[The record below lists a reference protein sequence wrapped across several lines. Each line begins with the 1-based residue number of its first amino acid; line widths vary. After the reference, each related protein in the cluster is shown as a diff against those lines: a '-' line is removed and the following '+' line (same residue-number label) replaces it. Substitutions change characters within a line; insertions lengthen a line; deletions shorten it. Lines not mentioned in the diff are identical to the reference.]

1 MTTARNQGAN
11 YVGTGAG
18 AGLITK
24 STPIPTPQPGQFGP
38 LKGGYVGSTGG
49 FETQGA
55 TEAQLTAQYGSMTEP
70 FRKALAQQLKSAGFR
85 VPVTGKYSIK
95 VRDAFLSASQAL
107 NDEINTLSRQDPAR
121 LQTNKYDL
129 TSFLKSLATTEQVGS
144 GAGGADKTPTT
155 VQSITEYRPETLTD
169 LINKVSLELTGEAA
183 SEQFIAKQIKS
194 IQKQLKQPA
203 NIQQTT
209 YTPKVGGV
217 QKQITREGFSPE
229 RYLIEEI
236 SKGDAA
242 RANSVMGFYEMFD
255 KAIGGRDNG

>member
-1 MTTARNQGAN
+1 MVNPNNQGAN
-11 YVGTGAG
+11 YGGVGTG

-24 STPIPTPQPGQFGP
+24 STPIPSPLPGQFGP
-38 LKGGYVGSTGG
+38 LKGGYVAPTGG
-49 FETQGA
+49 FERKGA
-55 TEAQLTAQYGSMTEP
+55 TEAQLTADYGKMAEP
-70 FRKALAQQLKSAGFR
+70 LRKALAQQLKSAGFK

-107 NDEINTLSRQDPAR
+107 SDEITTLAVQDPAR
-121 LQTNKYDL
+121 LQTTKYDL

-144 GAGGADKTPTT
+144 GADKTATT
-155 VQSITEYRPETLTD
+155 VQAITEYRPETLRD
-169 LINKVSLELTGEAA
+169 LVNKVSFELTGEAA
-183 SEQFIAKQIKS
+183 SEEFIAKQIKS

-217 QKQITREGFSPE
+217 QKQITQEGFSPE

-242 RANSVMGFYEMFD
+242 KASSIMGFYEVFN
-255 KAIGGRDNG
+255 KAIGRDNG

>member
-1 MTTARNQGAN
+1 MENQGVN
-11 YVGTGAG
+11 FSGTGIG
-18 AGLITK
+18 TGLITK
-24 STPIPTPQPGQFGP
+24 STPIPAPIAGQFGA
-38 LKGGYVGSTGG
+38 LKGGYVSNTGG
-49 FETQGA
+49 FEKKGA
-55 TEAQLTAQYGSMTEP
+55 TEAQLTAQYGAMAEP
-70 FRKALAQQLKSAGFR
+70 LKKALAQQLKSAGFK

-107 NDEINTLSRQDPAR
+107 SDEINTLATQDPAR
-121 LQTNKYDL
+121 LQTTKYDL
-129 TSFLKSLATTEQVGS
+129 TSFLKNLATTEQVGS
-144 GAGGADKTPTT
+144 GTDKTPTT
-155 VQSITEYRPETLTD
+155 VQAITEYRPETLRD
-169 LINKVSLELTGEAA
+169 LVNKVSLELTGEAA

-194 IQKQLKQPA
+194 IQKQLKQPE

-217 QKQITREGFSPE
+217 QKQITQEGFSPE

-242 RANSVMGFYEMFD
+242 KASSVMSFYEAFD

>member
-1 MTTARNQGAN
+1 MQNQGAN
-11 YVGTGAG
+11 YDGTGTG

-24 STPIPTPQPGQFGP
+24 STPVPAPATGQFGP
-38 LKGGYVGSTGG
+38 LKGGYISDTGG
-49 FETQGA
+49 FQTSGA
-55 TEAQLTAQYGSMTEP
+55 TEAQLTAQYGNMAEP
-70 FRKALAQQLKSAGFR
+70 FRKALAQQLKSAGFK

-121 LQTNKYDL
+121 LANTKYDL
-129 TSFLKSLATTEQVGS
+129 TSFLKGLATTERIGT
-144 GAGGADKTPTT
+144 GGDKTPTT
-155 VQSITEYRPETLTD
+155 IQSITEYQPETLRD
-169 LINKVSLELTGEAA
+169 LVNKVSFALTGEAA
-183 SEQFIAKQIKS
+183 DEEFINTQIQS
-194 IQKQLKQPA
+194 IQKQLKKPE

-217 QKQITREGFSPE
+217 QKQITQQGFSPE

-242 RANSVMGFYEMFD
+242 RASSVMSFYEMFD
-255 KAIGGRDNG
+255 KAIGRNNG

>member
-1 MTTARNQGAN
+1 MENQGVN
-11 YVGTGAG
+11 FGGVGTG

-24 STPIPTPQPGQFGP
+24 STPVPSPLPGQFGP
-38 LKGGYVGSTGG
+38 LKGGYVAQTGG
-49 FETQGA
+49 FEKKGA
-55 TEAQLTAQYGSMTEP
+55 TEAQLTADYGKMAEP
-70 FRKALAQQLKSAGFR
+70 LRKALAQQLKSAGFK

-107 NDEINTLSRQDPAR
+107 SEEINTLARQDPAR
-121 LQTNKYDL
+121 LQTTKYDL
-129 TSFLKSLATTEQVGS
+129 TSFLKSLATTERVGT
-144 GAGGADKTPTT
+144 GGADKTPTT
-155 VQSITEYRPETLTD
+155 VQAITEYRPETLKD
-169 LINKVSLELTGEAA
+169 LINKVSFELTGEAA

-194 IQKQLKQPA
+194 IQKQLKQPE

-217 QKQITREGFSPE
+217 QKQITQEGFSPE

-242 RANSVMGFYEMFD
+242 KASSVMSFYEMFD
-255 KAIGGRDNG
+255 KAIGRDNG

>member
-1 MTTARNQGAN
+1 MLNQGVN
-11 YVGTGAG
+11 FGGTGAG
-18 AGLITK
+18 AGLITS
-24 STPIPTPQPGQFGP
+24 STPITPPPAGQFGP
-38 LKGGYVGSTGG
+38 LKGGYVGGTGG
-49 FETQGA
+49 SQQTQA
-55 TEAQLTAQYGSMTEP
+55 TEADLVANYGKMSESM
-70 FRKALAQQLKSAGFR
+70 RRALAQQLKSAGFK

-107 NDEINTLSRQDPAR
+107 SDEVRGLSTQDPAR
-121 LQTNKYDL
+121 LASTKYDL
-129 TSFLKSLATTEQVGS
+129 STFLKSLATTEQVGT
-144 GAGGADKTPTT
+144 GGGADKTPTT
-155 VQSITEYRPETLTD
+155 VQAITEYRPETLRD
-169 LINKVSLELTGEAA
+169 LINKVSFELTGESA

-194 IQKQLKQPA
+194 IERQLKKPE

-217 QKQITREGFSPE
+217 QKQITQEGFSPE

-242 RANSVMGFYEMFD
+242 RASSVMSFYEVFD

>member
-1 MTTARNQGAN
+1 MENQGVN
-11 YVGTGAG
+11 FGGIGAG

-24 STPIPTPQPGQFGP
+24 STPVPTGQFGP
-38 LKGGYVGSTGG
+38 LKDKYVSPG
-49 FETQGA
+49 FERKGA
-55 TEAQLTAQYGSMTEP
+55 TEAQLTADYGKMAEP
-70 FRKALAQQLKSAGFR
+70 LRKALAQQLKSAGFK

-107 NDEINTLSRQDPAR
+107 SEEISTLARQDPAR
-121 LQTNKYDL
+121 LQTTKYDL

-144 GAGGADKTPTT
+144 GADNTPTT
-155 VQSITEYRPETLTD
+155 VQSITEYRPETLRD
-169 LINKVSLELTGEAA
+169 LVNKVSFALTGEAA
-183 SEQFIAKQIKS
+183 DEEFINSQISS
-194 IQKQLKQPA
+194 IQKELKKPQ

-217 QKQITREGFSPE
+217 QKQITQEGFSPE

-242 RANSVMGFYEMFD
+242 KASSIMGFYEVFN
-255 KAIGGRDNG
+255 KAIGRDNG